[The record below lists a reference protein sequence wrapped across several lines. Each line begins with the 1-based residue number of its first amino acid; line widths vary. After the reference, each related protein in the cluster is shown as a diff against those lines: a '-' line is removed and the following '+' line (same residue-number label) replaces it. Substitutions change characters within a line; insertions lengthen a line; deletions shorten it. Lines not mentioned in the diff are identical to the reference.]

1 LLAINIFD
9 SHFKKVPYEFFLPLP
24 CLSRKRKTVLQER
37 EEKEKGKKEIEK
49 EKKRNDFRDKLKNH
63 GQIFWCHSFSTL

>member
-37 EEKEKGKKEIEK
+37 EEKEKGKKEIGEK
-49 EKKRNDFRDKLKNH
+49 KKRNDFRDELKNR

>member
-37 EEKEKGKKEIEK
+37 EEKEKGKRGIGE
-49 EKKRNDFRDKLKNH
+49 EKKRNDFRDKLKNR